1 MRQNVTSF
9 YERSQSAESA
19 SQANMDKFYDTNAPG
34 ITLNDTC
41 LLRWW
46 KEHERFP
53 ALFDPDRVSLPNSP
67 ALKHGGIDTHI
78 DLIVLGRCPQNTG
91 ITGQVSLRQ
100 RRHHTAGARTCD
112 TEANLIAD
120 GERVANPGV
129 LNEVLYVAGGLHDDV
144 WAKAAHLES
153 PWWIQFPQPVKGG
166 RCQQMDGST
175 VEEGAFWQSKVG
187 DSLAEVESF
196 HIRPVLFSIR
206 RPGIGRRRLN
216 NLFLAAFGCIQGHL
230 AVKRLGENLVD
241 IALFIGEYRTIR
253 QRDPHSRQRHTGVGG
268 DDKSSAEVEQM
279 R

>member
-67 ALKHGGIDTHI
+67 ALKHGGIDTNI
-78 DLIVLGRCPQNTG
+78 DLIVPGRCPQNTG
-91 ITGQVSLRQ
+91 IMGQVCLRQ
-100 RRHHTAGARTCD
+100 RRHHTAGARACD

-129 LNEVLYVAGGLHDDV
+129 LNEVLHAAGGLHDDV
-144 WAKAAHLES
+144 WAKAAHLA
-153 PWWIQFPQPVKGG
+153 
-166 RCQQMDGST
+166 RT
-175 VEEGAFWQSKVG
+175 A
-187 DSLAEVESF
+187 
-196 HIRPVLFSIR
+196 
-206 RPGIGRRRLN
+206 
-216 NLFLAAFGCIQGHL
+216 
-230 AVKRLGENLVD
+230 LVD
-241 IALFIGEYRTIR
+241 TVPAAGQGWLW
-253 QRDPHSRQRHTGVGG
+253 
-268 DDKSSAEVEQM
+268 SADG